1 MQFGQLK
8 RREFITLIGGAA
20 TAWALVARAQ
30 QGMRRVA
37 VVLGFEQGDQQG
49 QIRLATFVET
59 LARLGWNDG
68 RNVRLDIR
76 WAGGNVAHYKTVAM
90 ELLTASP
97 EVIAAMTNPFLTQ
110 LQPLTKTI
118 PIVFIQVSGSVGAGF
133 VSNIARPGGNV
144 TGFENFQ
151 TETGGKW
158 LELLKE
164 AAPAMTRAGILLQ
177 PENSSLAA
185 LRQVIEAA
193 APKLG
198 IQAITVGVHDTVEIE
213 RGIAAFAEQANGGL
227 VVLADPLT
235 IRNRDLIIVLAA
247 RYRLPAIYMLRFFAT
262 SGGLISYG
270 SDQLEQ
276 WRGAAE
282 YVDRILKGE
291 KPADLPVQAP
301 SKYELLI
308 NLKTAKALGL
318 ELPATVL
325 ARADAVIE

>member
-1 MQFGQLK
+1 MQFDQLK
-8 RREFITLIGGAA
+8 RREFITVLGGAA
-20 TAWALVARAQ
+20 AWPLPARAQ
-30 QGMRRVA
+30 QSMRRVA

-49 QIRLATFVET
+49 QVRLAAFVET
-59 LARLGWNDG
+59 LARLGWSDG

-76 WAGGNVAHYKTVAM
+76 WAGGNVARYKALAM
-90 ELLTASP
+90 ELIAASP
-97 EVIAAMTNPFLTQ
+97 EVIAAMTNPFVAQ
-110 LQPLTKTI
+110 LQPLTKAV

-133 VSNIARPGGNV
+133 VSNIARPGGNI

-151 TETGGKW
+151 PETGGKW

-185 LRQVIEAA
+185 LRRVIEAA

-198 IQAITVGVHDTVEIE
+198 VQPIAIGVHGTAEIE
-213 RGIAAFAEQANGGL
+213 RGISAFADQPNGGL
-227 VVLADPLT
+227 IVLADPLT

-247 RYRLPAIYMLRFFAT
+247 RYRLPAIYMLRYFTT
-262 SGGLISYG
+262 SGGLIAYG

-282 YVDRILKGE
+282 YVVRILQGE
-291 KPADLPVQAP
+291 KPGDLPVQAP
-301 SKYELLI
+301 SKYELVI
-308 NLKTAKALGL
+308 NLKTARALGI
-318 ELPATVL
+318 ELPPMLL
-325 ARADAVIE
+325 ARANEVLE